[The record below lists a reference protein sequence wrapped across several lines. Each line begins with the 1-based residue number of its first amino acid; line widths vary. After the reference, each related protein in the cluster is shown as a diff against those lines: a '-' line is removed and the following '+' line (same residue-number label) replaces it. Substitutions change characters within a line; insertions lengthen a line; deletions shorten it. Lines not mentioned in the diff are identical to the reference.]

1 VKILVQLGGGGMN
14 GVVSASSELCTTVFV
29 DGVEEVV
36 VEAIVRLYGVVWGKD
51 AKVYIYM
58 VG

>member
-1 VKILVQLGGGGMN
+1 VQLGGGGMN